1 MNCPKCNAWTRVV
14 ETRDTFR
21 VRECGNL
28 HRFTTEEVFVYD
40 HTDKHKLLEERRR
53 EVANA
58 EGTIQSVATRYN
70 VSVTSVGVWRKKY
83 RNKT

>member
-14 ETRDTFR
+14 ETRLPFR

-28 HRFTTEEVFVYD
+28 HRFTTEETFVFD
-40 HTDKHKLLEERRR
+40 HEDKKKVLDEKRR

-58 EGTIQSVATRYN
+58 EGTIQSVANRYN
-70 VSVTSVGVWRKKY
+70 VSIHSVNAWRKKY
-83 RNKT
+83 RQI